1 MLYYGVEAIKIDP
14 TVEAIMQHVE
24 QWREDIRKKEE
35 EIVDVRK
42 KIAIA
47 KEILLS
53 AGMKME
59 GEEIH
64 KGSHSLKQHVLS
76 TLEGRGWLSA
86 PAINELMGN
95 RWQGDASSES
105 QMRRL
110 WKENKDR
117 VERDDDRRY
126 RLLS

>member
-1 MLYYGVEAIKIDP
+1 MGDP
-14 TVEAIMQHVE
+14 TVDAIMQHVE

-47 KEILLS
+47 REILLS

-59 GEEIH
+59 GETEIP
-64 KGSHSLKQHVLS
+64 KGSHNLKQLILS

-86 PAINELMGN
+86 SAINELLGN

-126 RLLS
+126 RLLP

>member
-1 MLYYGVEAIKIDP
+1 MGDP
-14 TVEAIMQHVE
+14 TVDAIMQHVE
-24 QWREDIRKKEE
+24 TWREDIRKKEE
-35 EIVDVRK
+35 DIVDIRK

-53 AGMKME
+53 AGMKLE
-59 GEEIH
+59 GEEVQD
-64 KGSHSLKQHVLS
+64 GARNLKQHVLS

-86 PAINELMGN
+86 PAINELMGH

-117 VERDDDRRY
+117 VERDADRRY
-126 RLLS
+126 RLLP

>member
-1 MLYYGVEAIKIDP
+1 MGDP
-14 TVEAIMQHVE
+14 TVDAIMQHVE

-59 GEEIH
+59 GEEIQ

-86 PAINELMGN
+86 PAINELMGS

-110 WKENKDR
+110 WKENKDKI
-117 VERDDDRRY
+117 ERDDDRRY
-126 RLLS
+126 RLLL